1 MPKEKKPPPA
11 PPEPAEPAEPA
22 AIAVHC
28 HHDRLADPGSLRFNP
43 ANDNK
48 HPEDQ
53 LRRIVA
59 VFREIGIRHPVIV
72 SRRSGMVVV
81 GEGRARAAM
90 LIPGCK
96 VPVVEQ
102 DFESEA
108 EELAFLAADNQLS
121 DLSSRDRDATAALIA
136 RIKAAQ
142 PAFNM
147 AATGYAEAQIKKMM
161 GSLTAGAKPAA
172 NTFNY
177 KPQFGVII
185 VCETEA
191 AQEETYNALTSQGYT
206 CKVVTT

>member
-1 MPKEKKPPPA
+1 MSKEKKPPPEA
-11 PPEPAEPAEPA
+11 SEPAPAEPAT
-22 AIAVHC
+22 ITVHC

-48 HPEDQ
+48 HPEEQ
-53 LRRIVA
+53 LRRIVT

-96 VPVVEQ
+96 VPIVEQ
-102 DFESEA
+102 DFASEA
-108 EELAFLAADNQLS
+108 EELAFLAADNQLPE
-121 DLSSRDRDATAALIA
+121 LSSRDRDATAALIA

-147 AATGYAEAQIKKMM
+147 AATGYAEKQIKKMM
-161 GSLTAGAKPAA
+161 GTLTAGTKPADKH
-172 NTFNY
+172 FNY
-177 KPQFGVII
+177 KPQYGVII

-191 AQEETYNALTSQGYT
+191 AQEETFNALSQQGYT

>member
-1 MPKEKKPPPA
+1 MPKENKPPSEPPA
-11 PPEPAEPAEPA
+11 AEPVT
-22 AIAVHC
+22 IAVHC

-48 HPEDQ
+48 HPEQQ
-53 LRRIVA
+53 LRRIVT

-102 DFESEA
+102 DFASEA
-108 EELAFLAADNQLS
+108 EELAFLAADNQLPE
-121 DLSSRDRDATAALIA
+121 LSSRDRDATAALIA

-161 GSLTAGAKPAA
+161 GALTSGAKAPDKP
-172 NTFNY
+172 FNY

-185 VCETEA
+185 VCESEA
-191 AQEETYNALTSQGYT
+191 AQEQTYNALSQQGYT

>member
-1 MPKEKKPPPA
+1 MPKEKNPPPPEST
-11 PPEPAEPAEPA
+11 PPEPAT
-22 AIAVHC
+22 IAVHC

-48 HPEDQ
+48 HPEEQ
-53 LRRIVA
+53 LRRIVT

-90 LIPGCK
+90 LIQGCK

-102 DFESEA
+102 DFTSEA
-108 EELAFLAADNQLS
+108 EELAFLAADNQLPE
-121 DLSSRDRDATAALIA
+121 LSNRDRDATAALIA

-161 GSLTAGAKPAA
+161 GALKANSKATAPP
-172 NTFNY
+172 TFNY
-177 KPQFGVII
+177 KPQYGVII
-185 VCETEA
+185 VCDTEA
-191 AQEETYNALTSQGYT
+191 AQEETYNTLSQQGYT

>member
-1 MPKEKKPPPA
+1 VT
-11 PPEPAEPAEPA
+11 
-22 AIAVHC
+22 ITVHC

-53 LRRIVA
+53 LRRIVT

-102 DFESEA
+102 DFASEA
-108 EELAFLAADNQLS
+108 EELAFLAADNQLPE
-121 DLSSRDRDATAALIA
+121 LSNRDRDATAALIA

-147 AATGYAEAQIKKMM
+147 AATGYAEKQIKKMM
-161 GSLTAGAKPAA
+161 GTLTAGNKPADKQ
-172 NTFNY
+172 FNY

-191 AQEETYNALTSQGYT
+191 AQEETFNALSQQGYT

>member
-1 MPKEKKPPPA
+1 MPTKKKPTPP
-11 PPEPAEPAEPA
+11 PDPEPTEPV

-48 HPEDQ
+48 HPEEQ
-53 LRRIVA
+53 LRRIVT

-108 EELAFLAADNQLS
+108 EELAFLAADNQLPE
-121 DLSSRDRDATAALIA
+121 LSSRDRDATAALIA

-142 PAFNM
+142 PAFNL

-161 GSLTAGAKPAA
+161 GALNAGNNKPEEKP
-172 NTFNY
+172 FNY
-177 KPQFGVII
+177 KPQYGVII
-185 VCETEA
+185 VCDTEA
-191 AQEETYNALTSQGYT
+191 AQEETYNALSQQGYT